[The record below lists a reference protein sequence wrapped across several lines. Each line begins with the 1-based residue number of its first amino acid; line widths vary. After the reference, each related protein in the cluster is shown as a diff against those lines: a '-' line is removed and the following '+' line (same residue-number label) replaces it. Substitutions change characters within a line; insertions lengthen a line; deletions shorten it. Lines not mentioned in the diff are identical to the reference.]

1 MDTAPACFS
10 AIVWISI
17 PPGVN
22 LMDATC
28 SEIQSPTSASHP
40 VMLAGILATTDG
52 LVVSRANIAMRAP
65 YDPRSATQTFEMWTA
80 AQPPKGFT
88 WGYDSRSTTETY
100 VL

>member
-1 MDTAPACFS
+1 
-10 AIVWISI
+10 
-17 PPGVN
+17 
-22 LMDATC
+22 
-28 SEIQSPTSASHP
+28 
-40 VMLAGILATTDG
+40 MLAGILATTDG